1 MNLDQEQRRR
11 RNRCYSN
18 FKLLT
23 VDFFLKM
30 EKSTAD
36 IPRRIYSGF
45 YLLGVKL
52 TIYRLS
58 RGGSWIRIDKKK
70 KDPMNI
76 NKV

>member
-36 IPRRIYSGF
+36 VPRRIYSGF

-52 TIYRLS
+52 TI
-58 RGGSWIRIDKKK
+58 
-70 KDPMNI
+70 
-76 NKV
+76 